1 MKLLIVMMAVVISAC
16 TSTQISQTG
25 ALQHLNVKDTTV
37 AHAVQIGADPVFITK
52 DGTDVTMHPRSRLR
66 SKCSG
71 MVQMDFVSLQSYQAT
86 LIAVRNRA
94 GSIGAN
100 AMAVINWVESG
111 SSTLI
116 TADFYH
122 CSSKY
127 AL

>member
-1 MKLLIVMMAVVISAC
+1 MKLLSVLMAVAMSAC
-16 TSTQISQTG
+16 TSTQISQSG
-25 ALQHLNVKDTTV
+25 ALQHLNVKDATV
-37 AHAVQIGADPVFITK
+37 AHAVQIGSDPVFLSK
-52 DGTDVTMHPRSRLR
+52 EGAGVTLHARSRLR

-71 MVQMDFVSLQSYQAT
+71 MVQMDFVSLQGYQAS

-100 AMAVINWVESG
+100 TMAVINWVESG

-116 TADFYH
+116 TAEFYH
-122 CSSKY
+122 CSTKY